1 MQHFYDAQIRRYI
14 LQFIRMM
21 SNFSYVTGKNSKGQ
35 SETLQVPVKYGD
47 MSRQVAQIIR
57 KGSENTLIPA
67 PQISCYITNIAYD
80 RDRMQNPYHIDK
92 KHIRE
97 REYDPTTG
105 QYTGA
110 PGQSHTIERIMPT
123 PFEISFRADIFTT
136 NTDQKLQILEQL
148 LVLFNPA
155 LELQTTD
162 NFLDWTS
169 LSYVEL
175 TNVNYT
181 SRAIPQGIADEI
193 DVASLDF
200 VTPIWLSPP
209 AKLKKLGVI
218 EKIIMSI
225 WDEDAGQV
233 DVDGILGESLLSRQ
247 TVTPG
252 QYALLLLGNRIT
264 LLGEQAKNNSTHASN
279 RANRVFTSQSQYGD
293 KINWH
298 KLESLY
304 SKTIQNGISQVKLQQ
319 STTNVNGDDI
329 IVEVTGTVSIDPQDE
344 FTLLL
349 DLDTDSVPTN
359 TLNAVDA
366 VINPLTFNPSAAT
379 VGTRYLITEDIG
391 AKKNTDGKTAS
402 VTDIRASDDDGTP
415 SADTVPNYAEAWG
428 TTIASAND
436 IIEKDAAGNWVR
448 RFDADANT
456 LFSDS
461 STYLETQY
469 VTNLTTGV
477 QYKWTGANGFWVKS
491 YEGFYEPGSW
501 SIEF

>member
-1 MQHFYDAQIRRYI
+1 MNHFYDAQIRRYI

-21 SNFSYVTGKNSKGQ
+21 SNFSYVTGKNSKGE

-47 MSRQVAQIIR
+47 MSRQVAQIIK

-123 PFEISFRADIFTT
+123 PFQISFRADIFTT

-193 DVASLDF
+193 DVASMDF
-200 VTPIWLSPP
+200 LTPIWLSPP

-225 WDEDAGQV
+225 YDEDAGEV
-233 DVDGILGESLLSRQ
+233 DVNGILGESLLSRQ

-279 RANRVFTSQSQYGD
+279 RANKVFTSQSQFGD

-298 KLESLY
+298 KLEGLY

-329 IVEVTGTVSIDPQDE
+329 IVNVSGTVSIDPQDE

-359 TLNAVDA
+359 TLDAVDA

-391 AKKNTDGKTAS
+391 AKKNTDGKTAAE
-402 VTDIRASDDDGTP
+402 TDIRASDDDGTP
-415 SADTVPNYAEAWG
+415 SADTVPNFASAWG
-428 TTIASAND
+428 TTVASAND
-436 IIEKDAAGNWVR
+436 IIEKQASGTWSR
-448 RFDADANT
+448 KFDADANT
-456 LFSDS
+456 DLSDS
-461 STYLETQY
+461 TYTAIQY
-469 VTNLTTGV
+469 VTNVTTGV
-477 QYKWTGANGFWVKS
+477 QYKWLPDAGYWVKS

>member
-1 MQHFYDAQIRRYI
+1 MEHFYDGQIRRYI

-47 MSRQVAQIIR
+47 MSRQVAQIIK
-57 KGSENTLIPA
+57 KGSENTLIAA
-67 PQISCYITNIAYD
+67 PQISCYITNVAYD
-80 RDRMQNPYHIDK
+80 RDRMLNPYHVDK

-123 PFEISFRADIFTT
+123 PFQINFRADIFTT

-200 VTPIWLSPP
+200 LTPIYLSPP

-225 WDEDAGQV
+225 FDEEAGEV

-247 TVTPG
+247 NVTPG

-264 LLGEQAKNNSTHASN
+264 LLGEQSKNNTTHASN
-279 RANRVFTSQSQYGD
+279 RANKIFTSQSQFGD

-304 SKTIQNGISQVKLQQ
+304 SKTIQNGISQIKLQQ
-319 STTNVNGDDI
+319 SATNVNGDDI
-329 IVEVTGTVSIDPQDE
+329 IVNVTGTVSIDPQDE

-359 TLNAVDA
+359 TLDAVDA
-366 VINPLTFNPSAAT
+366 VVNPLTFNPAGVA

-402 VTDIRASDDDGTP
+402 ETDILASDDDGTP
-415 SADTVPNYAEAWG
+415 SADTVPNFAEAWG

-436 IIEKDAAGNWVR
+436 IIQLNDAGNWDRV
-448 RFDADANT
+448 FDADANT
-456 LFSDS
+456 DKSDS
-461 STYLETQY
+461 TFTAVQY
-469 VTNLTTGV
+469 VTNTRTGV
-477 QYKWTGANGFWVKS
+477 QFKWLPDSGFWVKS
-491 YEGFYEPGSW
+491 YEGFYEPGTW
-501 SIEF
+501 SITF

>member
-21 SNFSYVTGKNSKGQ
+21 SNFSYVTGKNSKGV

-47 MSRQVAQIIR
+47 MSRQVAQIIK
-57 KGSENTLIPA
+57 KGSENTLIAA
-67 PQISCYITNIAYD
+67 PQISCYITSIAYD

-97 REYDPTTG
+97 REYDATTG

-123 PFEISFRADIFTT
+123 PFQISFRADIFTT

-175 TNVNYT
+175 TNINYT

-200 VTPIWLSPP
+200 TTPIWLSPP

-225 WDEDAGQV
+225 YDEDAGTV
-233 DVDGILGESLLSRQ
+233 DAEGILGESLLSRQ

-252 QYALLLLGNRIT
+252 QYALLLLGNRMT
-264 LLGEQAKNNSTHASN
+264 LLGEQKSNNATHSSN
-279 RANRVFTSQSQYGD
+279 RANKVFESQSQYGS
-293 KINWH
+293 KINWR

-304 SKTIQNGISQVKLQQ
+304 SKTIQNGITQVKLQQ
-319 STTNVNGDDI
+319 SSTNVNGDDI
-329 IVEVTGTVSIDPQDE
+329 IVEVTGTVAIDPQDE
-344 FTLLL
+344 NTLLFTV
-349 DLDTDSVPTN
+349 DSDSVPTN
-359 TLNAVDA
+359 TLEAVDA
-366 VINPLTFNPSAAT
+366 VINPLTFNPSSAT
-379 VGTRYLITEDIG
+379 TGTRYLITEDIG

-402 VTDIRASDDDGTP
+402 ETDIRASDNDGDP

-436 IIEKDAAGNWVR
+436 IIQKEASGNWTRV
-448 RFDADANT
+448 FDANANT
-456 LFSDS
+456 LYSDS
-461 STYLETQY
+461 TYTAIQY
-469 VTNLTTGV
+469 VTNLTTSV
-477 QYKWTGANGFWVKS
+477 QYKWTGANGYWVKS
-491 YEGFYEPGSW
+491 YEGFYDPGTW

>member
-1 MQHFYDAQIRRYI
+1 MEHFYDGQIRRYI

-47 MSRQVAQIIR
+47 MSRQVAQIIK
-57 KGSENTLIPA
+57 KGSENTLIAA
-67 PQISCYITNIAYD
+67 PQISCYITNVAYD
-80 RDRMQNPYHIDK
+80 RDRMLNPYHIDK

-97 REYDPTTG
+97 RAVDPATG

-123 PFEISFRADIFTT
+123 PFQINFRADIFTT

-200 VTPIWLSPP
+200 LTPIYLSPP

-225 WDEDAGQV
+225 FDEEAGEV

-247 TVTPG
+247 NVTPG

-264 LLGEQAKNNSTHASN
+264 LLGEQKNNITTHASN
-279 RANRVFTSQSQYGD
+279 RANKVFESQSQYGS
-293 KINWH
+293 KINWT
-298 KLESLY
+298 KLEALY
-304 SKTIQNGISQVKLQQ
+304 SKTIQNGISQIKLQQ
-319 STTNVNGDDI
+319 SATNVNGDDI
-329 IVEVTGTVSIDPQDE
+329 IVDVTGTVSIDPQDE

-359 TLNAVDA
+359 TLDAVDA
-366 VINPLTFNPSAAT
+366 VINPLTFNPSSAT

-402 VTDIRASDDDGTP
+402 ETDILSSDDDGTP
-415 SADTVPNYAEAWG
+415 SADTVPNFAEAWG

-436 IIEKDAAGNWVR
+436 IIQKDSAGNWARV
-448 RFDADANT
+448 FDADANT
-456 LFSDS
+456 QLSDS
-461 STYLETQY
+461 TYTAVQY
-469 VTNLTTGV
+469 VTNTTTSV
-477 QYKWTGANGFWVKS
+477 QYKWLPDAGYWVKS

-501 SIEF
+501 SITF

>member
-1 MQHFYDAQIRRYI
+1 
-14 LQFIRMM
+14 
-21 SNFSYVTGKNSKGQ
+21 
-35 SETLQVPVKYGD
+35 
-47 MSRQVAQIIR
+47 MSRQVAQIIK
-57 KGSENTLIPA
+57 KGSENTLIAA

-80 RDRMQNPYHIDK
+80 RERMQNPYYIDK

-97 REYDPTTG
+97 REYDATTG

-110 PGQSHTIERIMPT
+110 PGQSHTVERIMPT
-123 PFEISFRADIFTT
+123 PFAITFRADIFTT

-175 TNVNYT
+175 TNINYT

-200 VTPIWLSPP
+200 TTPIWLSPP

-233 DVDGILGESLLSRQ
+233 DVDGILGESLLSKQ

-252 QYALLLLGNRIT
+252 NYALLLIGNRMT
-264 LLGEQAKNNSTHASN
+264 LLGQQQTDDATHASN
-279 RANRVFTSQSQYGD
+279 RANRIFESQSQYGT

-298 KLESLY
+298 KLEALY
-304 SKTIQNGISQVKLQQ
+304 SQTIQNGITQVKLQQ
-319 STTNVNGDDI
+319 SSTNINGDDI
-329 IVEVTGTVSIDPQDE
+329 IVEVTGTVAIDPQDE
-344 FTLLL
+344 NTLLFTV
-349 DLDTDSVPTN
+349 DADTVPTN
-359 TLNAVDA
+359 TLEAVDA
-366 VINPLTFNPSAAT
+366 VINPLTFDPSSAA

-391 AKKNTDGKTAS
+391 NKINNQGRPAASNTDE
-402 VTDIRASDDDGTP
+402 RASHSPPQDSSSVFGSKT
-415 SADTVPNYAEAWG
+415 ADTVPNFAEAWG
-428 TTIASAND
+428 NTIASAND
-436 IIEKDAAGNWVR
+436 IIQKNADGYWDRV
-448 RFDADANT
+448 FDADANT
-456 LFSDS
+456 DLSDS
-461 STYLETQY
+461 TYTAVQH

-477 QYKWTGANGFWVKS
+477 QYKWTGANGYWVKS
-491 YEGFYEPGSW
+491 YEGFYDPGSW

>member
-47 MSRQVAQIIR
+47 MSRQVAQIIK

-123 PFEISFRADIFTT
+123 PFQISFRADIFTT

-225 WDEDAGQV
+225 WDEDAGEV
-233 DVDGILGESLLSRQ
+233 DVNGILGESLLSRQ

-264 LLGEQAKNNSTHASN
+264 LLGEQATNNSTHASN

-304 SKTIQNGISQVKLQQ
+304 SKTIQNGISQIKLQQ

-366 VINPLTFNPSAAT
+366 VINPLTFNPSAAP

-391 AKKNTDGKTAS
+391 NKINTDGKTAAE
-402 VTDIRASDDDGTP
+402 TNIRASDDDGTP

-456 LFSDS
+456 LYSDS
-461 STYLETQY
+461 STYLQTQY

-501 SIEF
+501 SIVF

>member
-47 MSRQVAQIIR
+47 MSRQVAQIIK
-57 KGSENTLIPA
+57 KGSENTLIAA

-97 REYDPTTG
+97 RQFDEATQ

-200 VTPIWLSPP
+200 LTPIWLSPP

-225 WDEDAGQV
+225 YDEDAGEV
-233 DVDGILGESLLSRQ
+233 DVNGILGESLISRQ

-252 QYALLLLGNRIT
+252 NYALLLIGNRIT
-264 LLGEQAKNNSTHASN
+264 LLGEQKSNISTHASN
-279 RANRVFTSQSQYGD
+279 RANKVFESQSQYGS
-293 KINWH
+293 KINWT
-298 KLESLY
+298 KLEALY
-304 SKTIQNGISQVKLQQ
+304 SKTIQNGISQIKLQQ
-319 STTNVNGDDI
+319 SSTNINGDDI
-329 IVEVTGTVSIDPQDE
+329 IVEVTGTVAIDPQDAN
-344 FTLLL
+344 TLLFTV
-349 DLDTDSVPTN
+349 DSDSVPTN
-359 TLNAVDA
+359 TLDAVDA
-366 VINPLTFNPSAAT
+366 VINPLTFNPENAT
-379 VGTRYLITEDIG
+379 TGTRYLITEDIG
-391 AKKNTDGKTAS
+391 NKTNTDGKTATE
-402 VTDIRASDDDGTP
+402 TDIRASDNDGDP
-415 SADTVPNYAEAWG
+415 SADTVPNFAEAWG

-436 IIEKDAAGNWVR
+436 IIEKQASGTWSRV
-448 RFDADANT
+448 FDADANT
-456 LFSDS
+456 DLSDS
-461 STYLETQY
+461 TYTAVQY
-469 VTNLTTGV
+469 VTNVTTGV
-477 QYKWTGANGFWVKS
+477 QYKWLPDAGYWVKS

-501 SIEF
+501 SLEF